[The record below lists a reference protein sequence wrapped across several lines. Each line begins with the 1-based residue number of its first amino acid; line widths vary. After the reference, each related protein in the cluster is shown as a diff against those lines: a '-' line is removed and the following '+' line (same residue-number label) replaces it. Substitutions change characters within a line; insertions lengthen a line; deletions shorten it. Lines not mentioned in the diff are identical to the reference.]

1 MMGMKKKKGGN
12 MKSSLYPKRW
22 MTINELVNEGFG
34 SRELKQWVHVKGFP
48 AMKGKASNSP
58 WKIDTQLLDAWLIK
72 KGIMKR
78 PDSDLLKIK
87 DASL

>member
-1 MMGMKKKKGGN
+1 MRAN
-12 MKSSLYPKRW
+12 IYPKRW

-34 SRELKQWVHVKGFP
+34 SRELKEWVHIKGFP
-48 AMKGKASNSP
+48 CMKGKAKNSP
-58 WKIDTQLLDAWLIK
+58 FKIDTYYLDAWLIK